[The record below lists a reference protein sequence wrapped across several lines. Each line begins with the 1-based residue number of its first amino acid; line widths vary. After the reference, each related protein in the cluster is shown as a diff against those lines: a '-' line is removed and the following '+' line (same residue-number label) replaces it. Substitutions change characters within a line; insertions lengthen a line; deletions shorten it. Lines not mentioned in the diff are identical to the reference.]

1 MPLTLNQFLWLVIT
15 LIAVV
20 VATWFILFLH
30 QLRKTVGEAEKTL
43 AELRHNLQEFND
55 LQAIVRE
62 KVETLGETI
71 ESSKK
76 VASSLAD
83 ILSFLAIRVVRPAN
97 RYWPIIFPILQFIWR
112 QKKKRKE
119 KSHG

>member
-15 LIAVV
+15 LVVVV
-20 VATWFILFLH
+20 VATYLVLFLN
-30 QLRKTVGEAEKTL
+30 QLRKTALEAEKALT
-43 AELRHNLQEFND
+43 ELRHNLQEFNE
-55 LQAIVRE
+55 LQAIIRE
-62 KVETLGETI
+62 KAESLGETI
-71 ESSKK
+71 ESSRK

-83 ILSFLAIRVVRPAN
+83 ILSFLALRVVRPAT
-97 RYWPIIFPILQFIWR
+97 RYWPLIFPVLQFLWR